1 VRSAFRS
8 RSQVGNF
15 GATNYVYIPDPFAL
29 ARRAQSH
36 LLSRASAPLLKY
48 IFCESPKSSHQ
59 KPAQT
64 ELLMSV
70 CPDLRN
76 RHHQLVGS
84 RRGARV
90 AVTKTTIYIFCCP
103 YSRLTEK
110 KTVLCAVNRLLLTP
124 WEVVT
129 GRWPLRQTSDM
140 YFWIC
145 GPV

>member
-1 VRSAFRS
+1 LGQPTTYIS
-8 RSQVGNF
+8 R
-15 GATNYVYIPDPFAL
+15 IPSLWRGEHKAIFYPAPP
-29 ARRAQSH
+29 RRCSNT
-36 LLSRASAPLLKY
+36 Y
-48 IFCESPKSSHQ
+48 FCESPKSSHQ